1 MMNHRKATIR
11 VVALVW
17 AVSGLWVQAQTQPSH
32 VHYEKP
38 EGFGQPAP
46 NGQIAPRLQNLG
58 DYKFAVTTTSEQAQV
73 FFNQGFNLAY
83 GFNHAEAAR
92 AFAEA
97 ARLDPQCAMAY
108 WGQALVL
115 GPNINAPMDPANEP
129 AAFELVQKAVALK
142 EHASPR
148 ERAYI
153 DALSKRYSSD
163 EKPDRPALDRA
174 YATAMEELH
183 RAYPDDLD
191 AATLYAESLM
201 DLRPWS
207 YWTRDDRL
215 YPETAGLIDILESVI
230 AKNPNH
236 PGALHFYVHAIEPT
250 KNPERAEAAADRL
263 GGLMPGA
270 GHMVHMPS
278 HIYLRVGRYADASEA
293 NERAI
298 LADEDYLSQCRAQGI
313 YPLAY
318 YPHNIHFLW
327 AAATMEGRSQTAL
340 SAARKVADSIPAE
353 ALESLPLLEG
363 FLVVPYFAMT
373 RFGRWDEILATPEPS
388 RAGPLL
394 FGIEQYARGMA
405 FAAKGLQEEARAEL
419 RRLATLAADPEA
431 GKIPLWS
438 GNTTGQILKIAQE
451 SLAGEMAAREGDYG
465 AAIARLE
472 YAVRL
477 QDGLIYTEPPD
488 WHYPVRHSL
497 GAALLEAGRAAEA
510 ETVYWDDLARNQDN
524 GWALFGLMQSQ
535 RAQGKTIDAALTEA
549 RFKKAWARADVTL
562 TSSRF

>member
-1 MMNHRKATIR
+1 MNFRRASLGLA
-11 VVALVW
+11 VAFFVG
-17 AVSGLWVQAQTQPSH
+17 SGVLTHGQTQPSH

-38 EGFGQPAP
+38 EGFGQPGP

-58 DYKFAVTTTSEQAQV
+58 DYKFPVTTASEQAQL

-108 WGQALVL
+108 WGHAFVL
-115 GPNINAPMDPANEP
+115 GPNINAPMDPANE
-129 AAFELVQKAVALK
+129 AKAFELVQKAVALK
-142 EHASPR
+142 EGATPR

-153 DALSKRYSSD
+153 DALSKRYSGD
-163 EKPDRPALDRA
+163 EKPDRPALDKA
-174 YATAMEELH
+174 YSMAMAELH

-201 DLRPWS
+201 DLRPWG
-207 YWTRDDRL
+207 YWTRDDKP
-215 YPETAGLIDILESVI
+215 YPETVELVSLLESVI
-230 AKNPNH
+230 ARNPNH

-250 KNPERAEAAADRL
+250 KNPERAEAAADGL
-263 GGLMPGA
+263 VGLMPGA

-278 HIYLRVGRYADASEA
+278 HIYLRVGRYHDASQA

-327 AAATMEGRSQTAL
+327 AAATMEGRSQIAL
-340 SAARKVADSIPAE
+340 EAARKVADSIPAD
-353 ALESLPLLEG
+353 ALEELPLLEG

-373 RFGRWDEILATPEPS
+373 RFGHWDEILNTPELT

-394 FGIEQYARGMA
+394 FGIQHYARGMA
-405 FAAKGLQEEARAEL
+405 YSAKGLKSEAHEEL

-438 GNTTGQILKIAQE
+438 GNTTGQILRIAEE
-451 SLAGEMAAREGDYG
+451 SLAGEMAAREGDYTE
-465 AAIARLE
+465 AISRLE
-472 YAVRL
+472 RAVRL

-497 GAALLEAGRAAEA
+497 GAVLLEAGRSAEA
-510 ETVYWDDLARNQDN
+510 ETVYWEDLAKNQDN

-535 RAQGKTIDAALTEA
+535 RAQGKSADATLSEA
-549 RFKKAWARADVTL
+549 RFKKAWARADITL